1 MTYTNKKKIIF
12 TRLQLAKTTI
22 FMTQGQSPKSFMKVK
37 VKLINDMICCSI
49 TGWSGDEESW
59 SSDEW

>member
-1 MTYTNKKKIIF
+1 MTYTNKKRIIF

-22 FMTQGQSPKSFMKVK
+22 FLTQGQSPKSFMKVK
-37 VKLINDMICCSI
+37 VKLINDMIFCSI